1 MPHLWLSYLLDEGIM
16 NLEILR
22 QETRE
27 VAKLLKKLEERVK
40 KLEDEQ
46 PSEFYMTPKEREEME
61 DDLARI
67 AVGY

>member
-1 MPHLWLSYLLDEGIM
+1 M

-46 PSEFYMTPKEREEME
+46 PSEFHMTPNEREGME

-67 AVGY
+67 DVGY